1 MRFRLLALFSAMLT
15 VGVRAPA
22 PEESAAEEPVM
33 QETLEGAWR
42 VTEESF
48 ESPAASWTNT
58 SPPPSLYIFAEQHY
72 SIMLVP
78 SGADGGSQPR
88 ELFPGN
94 EPVLGSAEPT
104 DAEKVAAYDSFIA
117 HSGTYEVSGSS
128 LTTRPMVAKSPNVMS
143 GESLTYTYQIEG
155 DTLQLT
161 LTPPWAPD
169 TEQSFTLVRLE

>member
-1 MRFRLLALFSAMLT
+1 
-15 VGVRAPA
+15 
-22 PEESAAEEPVM
+22 M

-58 SPPPSLYIFAEQHY
+58 SPQPSLHIFAEQHY

-117 HSGTYEVSGSS
+117 NSGTYEVSGSS